1 MTPFDSHPQPNEEF
15 VFQTGFP
22 NDGQSDEV
30 LNEVLNVS
38 ESVYGGS
45 GLMREFLS
53 LWTTFPTLAFLYPG
67 LLVALRSS
75 GNSLA

>member
-1 MTPFDSHPQPNEEF
+1 MTPFDSHSQPNEEF
-15 VFQTGFP
+15 VFQIGFP
-22 NDGQSDEV
+22 NDGQSD
-30 LNEVLNVS
+30 EVLNVS

-67 LLVALRSS
+67 LLVALWRSS